1 MKRVSDTFFHRPGS
15 GARPRRP
22 ALVLAAAGCGATA
35 SAASPCPAA
44 TQIAA
49 RLAVGALR
57 LRLLPHDLGI
67 DGADGKIGPPLVDFA
82 DRRLIAGRLPNTL
95 PNLLRW
101 LEHPQQV
108 APGTVMPDL
117 EIEEPQAR
125 DLAAYL
131 YSH

>member
-1 MKRVSDTFFHRPGS
+1 MRLGRSQLVVV
-15 GARPRRP
+15 
-22 ALVLAAAGCGATA
+22 ALVLTATGCGATA
-35 SAASPCPAA
+35 
-44 TQIAA
+44 TQISVRGGSQDRGAQ
-49 RLAVGALR
+49 LVGSFGCGAC
-57 LRLLPHDLGI
+57 HTIAGI
-67 DGADGKIGPPLVDFA
+67 DGADGKIGPPLVDLA

-95 PNLLRW
+95 PNLLEW

-117 EIEEPQAR
+117 GIEEPQAR

>member
-1 MKRVSDTFFHRPGS
+1 MRL
-15 GARPRRP
+15 RRHQLVV
-22 ALVLAAAGCGATA
+22 ATLVLTATGCGATA
-35 SAASPCPAA
+35 THLSVPGGDQDRGAKLVGSFGCGACH
-44 TQIAA
+44 TIA
-49 RLAVGALR
+49 
-57 LRLLPHDLGI
+57 GI

-95 PNLLRW
+95 PNLLNW
-101 LEHPQQV
+101 LERPQQV

-117 EIEEPQAR
+117 GIEEPQAR

>member
-1 MKRVSDTFFHRPGS
+1 MRLRHPHLVV
-15 GARPRRP
+15 A
-22 ALVLAAAGCGATA
+22 ALVLTATGCGATA
-35 SAASPCPAA
+35 THISVPGGDQDRGA
-44 TQIAA
+44 Q
-49 RLAVGALR
+49 LVGSFGCGAC
-57 LRLLPHDLGI
+57 HTISGI
-67 DGADGKIGPPLVDFA
+67 DGADGKIGPPLVDLA

-117 EIEEPQAR
+117 GIEEPQAR

>member
-1 MKRVSDTFFHRPGS
+1 MRLRHPHLVV
-15 GARPRRP
+15 A
-22 ALVLAAAGCGATA
+22 ALVLTATGCGATA
-35 SAASPCPAA
+35 THISVPGGDQNRGA
-44 TQIAA
+44 Q
-49 RLAVGALR
+49 LVGSFGCGAC
-57 LRLLPHDLGI
+57 HTISGI
-67 DGADGKIGPPLVDFA
+67 DGADGKIGPPLVDLA

>member
-1 MKRVSDTFFHRPGS
+1 V
-15 GARPRRP
+15 RPRRAHLLVA
-22 ALVLAAAGCGATA
+22 ALVLTATGCGATA
-35 SAASPCPAA
+35 
-44 TQIAA
+44 TQISVPGGDQDRGAQ
-49 RLAVGALR
+49 LVGSFGCGAC
-57 LRLLPHDLGI
+57 HTIAGI
-67 DGADGKIGPPLVDFA
+67 DGADGKIGPPLVDLA

-95 PNLLRW
+95 PNLLDW

-117 EIEEPQAR
+117 GIEEPQAR